1 MQTSTN
7 LNTSTIQNNWDK
19 LIVKVIDMAP
29 QIATSIISGILILII
44 GLWVIKLIKKL
55 TQKIFEKQNVEIS
68 LRRFLGNLI
77 NWGLKILLFII
88 VTTQFGIQ
96 TSAFIAIIGAA
107 GLAIGLALQ
116 GSLSNFAG
124 GVLILTLKP
133 FKVGDFISS
142 STDIAG
148 TVTLIDIFNTR
159 LLTPQNQ
166 FVIVPNGNLSNSNI
180 TNFSVHGVRRT
191 WFNIGVSYDTNLRQ
205 AKEIIAE
212 VIQKNEFAHADPAP
226 QIMVTEL
233 GDSAVNLSVRV
244 TTDNEH
250 FWAMNEQ
257 LIIDCK
263 AALDNAGIEIPF
275 PQRDIHIRSKVV

>member
-1 MQTSTN
+1 MQAITN
-7 LNTSTIQNNWDK
+7 LNTTTIQDNWDK
-19 LIVKVIDMAP
+19 LSAKAIDMAP
-29 QIATSIISGILILII
+29 QIATSIVSGILILVI
-44 GLWVIKLIKKL
+44 GLWVIKMIKRV
-55 TQKIFEKQNVEIS
+55 TQKIFERQNVEIS
-68 LRRFLGNLI
+68 LRSFLGRLI
-77 NWGLKILLFII
+77 DWSLKILLFII

-116 GSLSNFAG
+116 GSLANFAG

-133 FKVGDFISS
+133 FKVGDYISS
-142 STDIAG
+142 SNDVAG

-159 LLTPQNQ
+159 ILTPQNQ
-166 FVIVPNGNLSNSNI
+166 VVIVPNGNLSNSNI

-191 WFNIGVSYDTNLRQ
+191 WFNIGVSYSADLRQ

-212 VIQKNEFAHADPAP
+212 VIQKNEFAHAEPAP

-250 FWAMNEQ
+250 FWKMNEA

-263 AALDNAGIEIPF
+263 TALEAAGIEIPF
-275 PQRDIHIRSKVV
+275 PQRDIHIRSKVS

>member
-1 MQTSTN
+1 MQSTPDLSIN
-7 LNTSTIQNNWDK
+7 SLDNNWDK
-19 LIVKVIDMAP
+19 LVTKAIELAP
-29 QIATSIISGILILII
+29 QLATSIISGILILVV
-44 GLWVIKLIKKL
+44 GLWIIKLVKKL
-55 TQKIFEKQNVEIS
+55 TQKIFEKQDVDIS

-77 NWGLKILLFII
+77 DWSLKILLFII

-133 FKVGDFISS
+133 FRVGDFITSS
-142 STDIAG
+142 NDVAG
-148 TVTLIDIFNTR
+148 TVTVIDIFNTR
-159 LLTPQNQ
+159 IVTPQNQ
-166 FVIVPNGNLSNSNI
+166 VVIVPNGNLSNSNI
-180 TNFSVHGVRRT
+180 TNFSAQGTRRT
-191 WFNIGVSYDTNLRQ
+191 WFNIGVSYSADLRQ
-205 AKEIIAE
+205 AKDIIGE
-212 VIQKNEFAHADPAP
+212 VIKKNEFAHAEPAP

-250 FWAMNEQ
+250 FWTMNEQ

-263 AALDNAGIEIPF
+263 AALDKAGIEIPF
-275 PQRDIHIRSKVV
+275 PQRDIHIRSKVE